1 MSTRLASRCA
11 LALIQIWASDA
22 TASSFA
28 HCVGFLTAHARLRTL
43 LDQLQ
48 LRPRRAFWQ
57 VRTIISQLS
66 RLSLNIHRLSIQP
79 ITLRKEGPFIP
90 MYRMQGPSGPAW

>member
-1 MSTRLASRCA
+1 MSTRLTSRCA

-57 VRTIISQLS
+57 AITIVSWPS
-66 RLSLNIHRLSIQP
+66 RLSLSIHKLSSSLP
-79 ITLRKEGPFIP
+79 AGGGPFIP
-90 MYRMQGPSGPAW
+90 MSKARSFLARKG

>member
-28 HCVGFLTAHARLRTL
+28 HCVGVLTAHARLRML
-43 LDQLQ
+43 LDQFQ

-57 VRTIISQLS
+57 VRTIVSWLS
-66 RLSLNIHRLSIQP
+66 RLLLNIHGLSSL
-79 ITLRKEGPFIP
+79 TLGHAAGFQARKVGK
-90 MYRMQGPSGPAW
+90 

>member
-1 MSTRLASRCA
+1 MSTRLTSRCA

-28 HCVGFLTAHARLRTL
+28 HCVGFLTTHARLRTL

-57 VRTIISQLS
+57 VRTIVSWTS
-66 RLSLNIHRLSIQP
+66 RLSLSIHRLSSSLP
-79 ITLRKEGPFIP
+79 AGSGLFIP
-90 MYRMQGPSGPAW
+90 MAKARGLQARER